1 MAQFTLQSLVLLV
14 VPFLLQNQSFLE
26 ISSEGNHFSISD
38 LFIIVKDRS
47 WNSVQF
53 LSAVFVVLWSFPKI
67 LRFSQFVHF
76 YSLDA
81 QFTLSVNL
89 GLQQNLC
96 FAQLGESIML
106 PIIFWLRSEFS
117 WLIFL
122 YNLRSSFSW
131 LEDFMP
137 SWRFQLLNEVDEN
150 PQIFANHNAETLE
163 LPDVKID
170 CCSKIFR
177 WTLLQKKLLN
187 WAE

>member
-14 VPFLLQNQSFLE
+14 VPFLLENQSFLE
-26 ISSEGNHFSISD
+26 ISIEGNHYSVSD
-38 LFIIVKDRS
+38 LFIIVKDRI
-47 WNSVQF
+47 WNSVQL

-96 FAQLGESIML
+96 FAQLQLGESIML
-106 PIIFWLRSEFS
+106 PIIFCLRSEFS
-117 WLIFL
+117 WLIFV
-122 YNLRSSFSW
+122 YNLRSFFSW
-131 LEDFMP
+131 LQDFMS

-150 PQIFANHNAETLE
+150 PQIFANHNAETL
-163 LPDVKID
+163 IY
-170 CCSKIFR
+170 
-177 WTLLQKKLLN
+177 QM
-187 WAE
+187 